1 MFVLCFYILVSI
13 ISPTLFLFVFA
24 SHKRIFFRHEALVLL
39 TLFGEREEC
48 DIRPKLRKM
57 KPYCKDCVCATTRAQ
72 CTNTLVCH
80 YGDREAT
87 IIYINIFTTTSA
99 LTNLF
104 AIMGIGRRKVIAESP
119 K

>member
-1 MFVLCFYILVSI
+1 MY
-13 ISPTLFLFVFA
+13 
-24 SHKRIFFRHEALVLL
+24 FFRHEALVLL
-39 TLFGEREEC
+39 TLFGEREKC
-48 DIRPKLRKM
+48 DIRPKLRKV
-57 KPYCKDCVCATTRAQ
+57 KPYCKDCVCATTKAQ
-72 CTNTLVCH
+72 CTNTLICH

>member
-1 MFVLCFYILVSI
+1 MFA
-13 ISPTLFLFVFA
+13 T
-24 SHKRIFFRHEALVLL
+24 HKRNFFRHEALVLL
-39 TLFGEREEC
+39 TLFGEREQC
-48 DIRPKLRKM
+48 DIRPKLRKV

-87 IIYINIFTTTSA
+87 IIYINIFTTTRLSALSA

-104 AIMGIGRRKVIAESP
+104 AIMGIGRRKVIAELP